1 MNVLTV
7 FAHPGSRSF
16 CLGHGRPRHNVPQRT
31 VRSWSPWVWMLL
43 ALCCAP
49 VLGLASEAADSAGPA
64 GVQDVLLPVAGPV
77 HRGCPASAEEAPASA
92 IRSPDTP
99 VMALLID
106 GCRRSPTLQRLADAI
121 GRTDG
126 VVYITIGACPIR
138 TLRGCLLHLI
148 EDTGNARYMWI
159 RLSANDDSLEL
170 VSTLAHELQHAL
182 EVLVRTTVRSPRDLL
197 DFYRSFESRAYGATA
212 AASPYRTYETS
223 AAVNMG
229 AVVRA
234 ELSAGPRAMTADD
247 RE

>member
-1 MNVLTV
+1 MNVRQ
-7 FAHPGSRSF
+7 G
-16 CLGHGRPRHNVPQRT
+16 NVP
-31 VRSWSPWVWMLL
+31 SWSPWVWLL
-43 ALCCAP
+43 LSLCCEP
-49 VLGLASEAADSAGPA
+49 VVSLASAAAERAGPA
-64 GVQDVLLPVAGPV
+64 GVRDFLLPRAGPV
-77 HRGCPASAEEAPASA
+77 GRGCPASAEEAAASA
-92 IRSPDTP
+92 IRSPNTP
-99 VMALLID
+99 VMDLLID

-182 EVLVRTTVRSPRDLL
+182 EVLARTTVRSPRDVL
-197 DFYRSFESRAYGATA
+197 DFYRSFDSHGYGATTA
-212 AASPYRTYETS
+212 AGPYRTYETS
-223 AAVNMG
+223 AAIDVG

-234 ELSAGPRAMTADD
+234 ELAAAPGALTADD